1 MCAVNDAIRKQYDEK
16 IRQLNLELDN
26 EENKRNDLDRAKGEV
41 QQLVDKSQ
49 CVIDNIS
56 QCDFGGDKILSS
68 IKTSQQ
74 GYNERIDFYDDY
86 LIKCKNAIDQ
96 ITKEINE
103 TTELRNSLPKNCG
116 VCSECCPPVK
126 ENTKG
131 VRK

>member
-1 MCAVNDAIRKQYDEK
+1 MCAVNDAKRQQYEQQ
-16 IRQLNLELDN
+16 IQQLKSELDN
-26 EENKRNDLDRAKGEV
+26 EENKRNDLDRAKSEV

-86 LIKCKNAIDQ
+86 LIKCKNAINQ
-96 ITKEINE
+96 ITKEISE
-103 TTELRNSLPKNCG
+103 TTELKNSLPKNCG
-116 VCSECCPPVK
+116 ACSECCPPVK
-126 ENTKG
+126 IVERG
-131 VRK
+131 V